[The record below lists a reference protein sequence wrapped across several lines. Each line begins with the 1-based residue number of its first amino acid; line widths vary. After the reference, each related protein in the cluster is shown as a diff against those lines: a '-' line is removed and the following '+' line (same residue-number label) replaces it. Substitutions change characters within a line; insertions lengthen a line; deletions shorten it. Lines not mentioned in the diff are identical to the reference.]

1 MKLTVP
7 QEETLR
13 SLGTGAAKTFAK
25 RYQPIV
31 RLVEVGFAREAH
43 PGKWTHSSYE
53 ATDAGRAWLA
63 EKDKATP

>member
-1 MKLTVP
+1 MKLTP
-7 QEETLR
+7 AQEKTLR
-13 SLGTGAAKTFAK
+13 LLVTGGARVFWN

-31 RLVEVGFAREAH
+31 TLVAAEFARVAH
-43 PGKWTHSSYE
+43 PGKWDHSTYE